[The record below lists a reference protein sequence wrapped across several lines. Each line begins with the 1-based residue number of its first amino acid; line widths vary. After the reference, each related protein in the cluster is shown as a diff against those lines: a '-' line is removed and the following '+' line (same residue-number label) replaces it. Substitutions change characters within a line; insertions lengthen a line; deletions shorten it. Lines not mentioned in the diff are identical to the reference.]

1 MIIIAT
7 VEELWGVEAAADKA
21 GVSYAQ
27 MMDTA
32 GRAVANRVKQILEEF
47 PEPRVTVLVGPG
59 NNGGDGLVAGRLI
72 AEETKA
78 TVTFFLVQPRDDSDE
93 NFAKVRAA
101 KLLVV
106 DAPTDSEQGY
116 RVLRTMIA
124 NADVIVD
131 ALLGTGSR
139 LPIKGDLEKI
149 LRQVHQA
156 LADRRA
162 DRPRPGYTTPEKPSA
177 GMGQDP
183 VIVAVDMPT
192 GLNADTGELD

>member
-1 MIIIAT
+1 MKGMPENRYNFCVMGCYGGKLRMIIKIAT
-7 VEELWGVEAAADKA
+7 IEEMRAIEAAADKA
-21 GVSYAQ
+21 GISYAQ
-27 MMDTA
+27 MMDNA

-47 PEPRVTVLVGPG
+47 PEPRVAVLVGPG
-59 NNGGDGLVAGRLI
+59 NNCGDGLVAGRLI

-78 TVTFFLVQPRDDSDE
+78 TVTFFLVQPREDNDE

-101 KLLVV
+101 NLLVV

-149 LRQVHQA
+149 LRQVHKA
-156 LADRRA
+156 LADRAA
-162 DRPRPGYTTPEKPSA
+162 DRPHPGYTTPERPA
-177 GMGQDP
+177 
-183 VIVAVDMPT
+183 
-192 GLNADTGELD
+192 